1 MFILAYVDYILVTG
15 NFVGDILYIISKLNQ
30 AFPVKDIGKLHYF
43 LSIEAKRTST
53 GGILLS
59 QTKYITN
66 LLTKANMLK
75 AKPMLTYMVSRL
87 KLFALDSSSMA
98 DPQHYRSIEGAVQ
111 YATITQPEITFQYE

>member
-1 MFILAYVDYILVTG
+1 MFSLPYVDYILVTG

-43 LSIEAKRTST
+43 LGIEAKRTST

-87 KLFALDSSSMA
+87 KLFALDSSSVA
-98 DPQHYRSIEGAVQ
+98 DPHHYRPIEGAVQ